1 MRIISGKHKGRKLS
15 SPEHSNIRPT
25 SDRMKEAVFSMIN
38 SKKYSSNLIGKN
50 FLDLFSGSG
59 SIGIEAFSRG
69 AGFVYMIE
77 NNNNSI
83 KLIKKNMSKLGLN
96 EEEKQSLI
104 LIKDNVFFLKN
115 CSNLPVFDFI
125 YIDPPYQIKNHE
137 DILTSIYK
145 KKILNK
151 NTLIFIETGEEKKH
165 FHELF
170 SNKVNKKFSNCYLNI
185 LQLKNYVR

>member
-15 SPEHSNIRPT
+15 SPENSNIRPT

-77 NNNNSI
+77 NI
-83 KLIKKNMSKLGLN
+83 I
-96 EEEKQSLI
+96 I
-104 LIKDNVFFLKN
+104 L
-115 CSNLPVFDFI
+115 SN
-125 YIDPPYQIKNHE
+125 
-137 DILTSIYK
+137 
-145 KKILNK
+145 
-151 NTLIFIETGEEKKH
+151 
-165 FHELF
+165 
-170 SNKVNKKFSNCYLNI
+170 
-185 LQLKNYVR
+185 